1 MAGLSF
7 LLANPSSKA
16 ELTIRSNEDPLKHP
30 ISDHHHGHDF
40 GERLV
45 LHRHSVVH
53 HLEPQVKIL
62 AMFLFILVCVAT
74 PIRWWPAFVVYGS
87 LVLGSIVLA
96 QLPVRV
102 VAGRSLIELPFV
114 FFAVLM
120 PFLGSGERVEV
131 LGVSLSRVGI
141 ESGASI
147 VVKGTLGVLCAVC
160 LSATTPAREIL
171 RGLERLRMPNLLV
184 QIVSF
189 MIRYVNVVS
198 DEMSR
203 MKVARLSRGFEA
215 QGVRSWRFL
224 ANVAGALFI
233 RSYERGERVYL
244 AMLSRGYAG
253 RLPDTGHE
261 GAGVRQW
268 AQGLSLPVLALA
280 VLIMS
285 NLWIPR

>member
-1 MAGLSF
+1 MGSCF
-7 LLANPSSKA
+7 SYANPDS
-16 ELTIRSNEDPLKHP
+16 EVEFDIRTNEDPLKHP

-45 LHRHSVVH
+45 LHRHSIVH

-62 AMFLFILVCVAT
+62 AMFLFIIVCVAT
-74 PIRWWPAFVVYGS
+74 PIHLWPAFVAYGV
-87 LVLGSIVLA
+87 LVLGTIRLA
-96 QLPVRV
+96 QLPLRIV
-102 VAGRSLIELPFV
+102 VSRSLIEVPFV

-120 PFLGSGERVEV
+120 PIFGSGERVEV
-131 LGVSLSRVGI
+131 LGISLSRLGI

-171 RGLERLRMPNLLV
+171 RGLERLRLPNLLV

-198 DEMSR
+198 DEMAR

-224 ANVAGALFI
+224 ANVVGALFI

-244 AMLSRGYAG
+244 AMLSRGYG
-253 RLPDTGHE
+253 GKLPDTGH
-261 GAGVRQW
+261 GSAGTRQW
-268 AQGLSLPVLALA
+268 SQGLSLPVLALL
-280 VLIMS
+280 VLIMA
-285 NLWIPR
+285 NIWIAR

>member
-1 MAGLSF
+1 M
-7 LLANPSSKA
+7 
-16 ELTIRSNEDPLKHP
+16 
-30 ISDHHHGHDF
+30 
-40 GERLV
+40 

-62 AMFLFILVCVAT
+62 AMFLFIIVCVAT
-74 PIRWWPAFVVYGS
+74 PIHFWQAFVAYGFM
-87 LVLGSIVLA
+87 VLGVIVLA
-96 QLPVRV
+96 QLPLKI
-102 VAGRSLIELPFV
+102 VASRSLIELPFV

-120 PFLGSGERVEV
+120 PIFGSGERVEFF
-131 LGVSLSRVGI
+131 GVSLSRLGI

-147 VVKGTLGVLCAVC
+147 IVKGTLGVLCAVC
-160 LSATTPAREIL
+160 LSATTSAREIL

-198 DEMSR
+198 DEMAR
-203 MKVARLSRGFEA
+203 MKIARLSRGFEA

-244 AMLSRGYAG
+244 AMLSRGYG
-253 RLPDTGHE
+253 GKLPDTGQ
-261 GAGVRQW
+261 GSAGTRQW
-268 AQGLSLPVLALA
+268 VQGLSLPVLALL
-280 VLIMS
+280 VLVMT
-285 NLWIPR
+285 NLWMMQ

>member
-1 MAGLSF
+1 M
-7 LLANPSSKA
+7 
-16 ELTIRSNEDPLKHP
+16 IRPNEDPLKHP

-45 LHRHSVVH
+45 LHRHSIVH

-62 AMFLFILVCVAT
+62 AMFLFIIVCVAT
-74 PIRWWPAFVVYGS
+74 PSHFWQAFVVYGL
-87 LVLGSIVLA
+87 LVLGTILIA
-96 QLPVRV
+96 QLPLKV
-102 VAGRSLIELPFV
+102 VARRSLIELPFV
-114 FFAVLM
+114 FFAIMM
-120 PFLGSGERVEV
+120 PIFGSGERVEV
-131 LGVSLSRVGI
+131 LGVSLSRLGI

-147 VVKGTLGVLCAVC
+147 LVKGTFGVLCAVC

-171 RGLERLRMPNLLV
+171 RGLERLRLPNLLV

-198 DEMSR
+198 DEMAR
-203 MKVARLSRGFEA
+203 MKIARLSRGFQA

-244 AMLSRGYAG
+244 AMLSRGYSG
-253 RLPDTGHE
+253 KLPDTGH
-261 GAGVRQW
+261 GSAGIRQW
-268 AQGLSLPVLALA
+268 AQGLLLPVLALL
-280 VLIMS
+280 VLAMTNIWMS
-285 NLWIPR
+285 R

>member
-1 MAGLSF
+1 M
-7 LLANPSSKA
+7 
-16 ELTIRSNEDPLKHP
+16 
-30 ISDHHHGHDF
+30 
-40 GERLV
+40 

-74 PIRWWPAFVVYGS
+74 PIRMWQSFVVYGG
-87 LVLGSIVLA
+87 LVVAIIFLA
-96 QLPVRV
+96 QLPLRI
-102 VAGRSLIELPFV
+102 VASRSLIELPFV
-114 FFAVLM
+114 IFAILM

-131 LGVSLSRVGI
+131 LGFSLSRLGI
-141 ESGASI
+141 ESGTSI
-147 VVKGTLGVLCAVC
+147 VVKGTLGVVCAVC
-160 LSATTPAREIL
+160 LSATTSAREIL
-171 RGLERLRMPNLLV
+171 RGLERLRLPNLLV

-253 RLPDTGHE
+253 KLPDTGHE
-261 GAGVRQW
+261 SAGVRQW
-268 AQGLSLPVLALA
+268 AQGLSLPVLALG
-280 VLIMS
+280 VLIMA
-285 NLWIPR
+285 NFWIFR